1 MEETRE
7 FKSEPVRPRRGY
19 GRGTQ
24 ERIYLRPAAV
34 FAVGVWR
41 DLLNQ
46 RPDPETGEVAPYPTV
61 YLDRIPQASTDPVYA
76 HLIAYATDL
85 AAREQNVNAHDFETA
100 RLLMQE
106 QDRITE

>member
-7 FKSEPVRPRRGY
+7 YKSEPVRPRRGY
-19 GRGTQ
+19 GRGPT
-24 ERIYLRPAAV
+24 ESVYLRPAAV

-46 RPDPETGEVAPYPTV
+46 RPDPETGEPASGPTV

-76 HLIAYATDL
+76 HLIAYATTL
-85 AAREQNVNAHDFETA
+85 AAQEPDVNAHEFETA

-106 QDRITE
+106 HNRITQ